1 MGEPLRHHY
10 TPRGTALE
18 IFRRKDPEVVLSGPA
33 GTGKSRSLIEKVHAV
48 ALANPGMR
56 ALMVRKTL
64 VSLTSTG
71 LVTYR
76 EHVAP
81 EAIAAGVVSWYGGS
95 KQEPAAYRYGNGS
108 RIVVGGMD
116 DPTKI
121 MSSEYDLAYVQE
133 AIELTSD
140 DWEKITTRLRNGKV
154 SYQQLLADTNPD
166 APTHWLKQ
174 RAEAGACLML
184 ESRHEDNPV
193 LFDDNGEMTKRG
205 EAYMAT
211 LDRLTG
217 VRHYRLRLGLWVAA
231 EGVIYEFDPA
241 VHLVTLDQVIPNAAE
256 TKERLGRELTVQDLP
271 QEWTRYWAVDFG
283 YVNPFV
289 LHCYAELPDGQLLMY
304 REIYRTQRTVD
315 QHAVEILE
323 AVSEPDPDYAHYEG
337 FTRRF
342 AHHGRKWTEP
352 KPRAII
358 CDHDAEGRATL
369 AKELNLPTRAA
380 DKRVKEGIETVQRRL
395 RRREDGN
402 PGLLFL
408 RDAVV
413 SRDQDLVD
421 KKKPASTVEEFGSY
435 VWDVRDG
442 GKTKDEPVKLDD
454 HGMDTVRYLCMYRDP
469 ARRPS
474 MRTT

>member
-1 MGEPLRHHY
+1 MSDPLRHHY

-18 IFRRKDPEVVLSGPA
+18 IFHRKDPEVVLSGPA
-33 GTGKSRSLIEKVHAV
+33 GTGKSRSILEKVHAV

-56 ALMVRKTL
+56 ALIVRKTL

-76 EHVAP
+76 EHVAG
-81 EAIAAGVVSWYGGS
+81 EAISAGVVSWYGGS
-95 KQEPAAYRYGNGS
+95 RQEPAAYRYSNGS
-108 RIVVGGMD
+108 RLVVGGMD
-116 DPTKI
+116 DSTKI
-121 MSSEYDLAYVQE
+121 MSSEYDLGYVQE
-133 AIELTSD
+133 AIELNPD

-174 RAEAGACLML
+174 RAQNGGCLML

-193 LFDDNGEMTKRG
+193 LFNEDGTMTKRG

-217 VRHYRLRLGLWVAA
+217 VRYYRLRKGLWVAA
-231 EGVIYEFDPA
+231 EGVIYDEFDPA
-241 VHLVTLDQVIPNAAE
+241 VHIVTLDQIIPNAAE
-256 TKERLGRELTVQDLP
+256 IRERVGRPLTVMDIP
-271 QEWTRYWAVDFG
+271 DEWPRFWSVDFG

-289 LHCYAELPDGQLLMY
+289 LQCYAETPDGQLVMY
-304 REIYRTQRTVD
+304 REIYRTRRTID
-315 QHAVEILE
+315 QHARDIMEV
-323 AVSEPDPDYAHYEG
+323 VSHQDPGYVPRAGDRASS
-337 FTRRF
+337 
-342 AHHGRKWTEP
+342 GRVWTEP

-369 AKELNLPTRAA
+369 SKELNLPTKAA
-380 DKRVKEGIETVQRRL
+380 VKKVKEGIETMQVRL
-395 RRREDGN
+395 RRRSDGK
-402 PGLLFL
+402 PGVVFL

-421 KKKPASTVEEFGSY
+421 VKKPASTLEEFPSY
-435 VWDVRDG
+435 IWDIRDG

-454 HGMDTVRYLCMYRDP
+454 HGMDCARYLIVYRDP
-469 ARRPS
+469 RSRPS
-474 MRTT
+474 IRST